1 MVLMLWWAKGS
12 AWEGAAHVW
21 DARTQE
27 ELLAKYHFL
36 QLLHYSRERG
46 KKYMSWVIFRV
57 IE

>member
-46 KKYMSWVIFRV
+46 KKIYAMGYF
-57 IE
+57 